1 MTVLWV
7 GIGGF
12 LGANAR
18 YFMSRAILDR
28 FGTAF
33 PWGTLAVNIL
43 GSFLIGV
50 IMEFLIRRSGL
61 DPAYRLFLVVGVLGG
76 FTTFSSFSYETV
88 VLLDEEKVARAAA
101 YILSS
106 NLLAI
111 TACIL
116 GVALVRRLA

>member
-1 MTVLWV
+1 MLWV

-33 PWGTLAVNIL
+33 PWGTLTVNII

-116 GVALVRRLA
+116 GIALVRRLA